1 MKRKEIDVP
10 AQVDA
15 LKGSTTQRE
24 KDAASNVLVQRFNDS
39 LFYFIL
45 KMVRN
50 QEDAEDI
57 LQQVWAK
64 AFNRISQ
71 YKPTHAF
78 STWLFKIA
86 THHII
91 DVNRKRTLDVI
102 SLDTP
107 LTTEPSEEDGLRPR
121 ALMMS
126 MADDTPDPEEQMQL
140 NARKEMCWELIEMLN
155 TKLKEL
161 VVLRYIEQLSYDE
174 IAERTNQPLGTVKGN
189 LYRAKEKMAAFAMDY
204 NLQEQY

>member
-1 MKRKEIDVP
+1 MKRKEIDVQ
-10 AQVDA
+10 AQVKA
-15 LKGSTTQRE
+15 LKGKSTQRE
-24 KDAASNVLVQRFNDS
+24 KDAASSLLVQRFNES

-64 AFNRISQ
+64 AFNRIAQ

-86 THHII
+86 TNHII
-91 DVNRKRTLDVI
+91 DVNRKRTLNVI

-107 LTTEPSEEDGLRPR
+107 LTTEVTEDDQMRPR
-121 ALMMS
+121 ELMMN
-126 MADDTPDPEEQMQL
+126 MADYAPTPDEQMQL
-140 NARKEMCWELIEMLN
+140 DARKEMCWELIEMLN
-155 TKLKEL
+155 PKLKEL
-161 VVLRYIEQLSYDE
+161 VVLRYINQLSYEE
-174 IAERTNQPLGTVKGN
+174 IAEQTNQPLGTVKGN
-189 LYRAKEKMAAFAMDY
+189 LYRAKEKLAAFAMDY